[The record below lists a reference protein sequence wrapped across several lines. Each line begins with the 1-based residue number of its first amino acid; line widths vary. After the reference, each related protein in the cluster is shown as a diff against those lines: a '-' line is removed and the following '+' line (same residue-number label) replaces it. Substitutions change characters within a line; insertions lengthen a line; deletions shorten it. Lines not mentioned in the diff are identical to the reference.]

1 MSIGKNFTKNDLI
14 ELLSIKTGFS
24 KNISKNLIDDLLF
37 ILIQNLLEEK
47 LILKNLGVFKIIK
60 KKRRIGRNPKTKEEF
75 IINARKSLT
84 FLPSKQMS
92 DLLN

>member
-1 MSIGKNFTKNDLI
+1 MLIGKNFTKNDLI
-14 ELLSIKTGFS
+14 EQLSIKTGFS
-24 KNISKNLIDDLLF
+24 KNISKKLIDDLLF

>member
-24 KNISKNLIDDLLF
+24 KNISKKLIEDLLL
-37 ILIQNLLEEK
+37 ILIQNLLEGK
-47 LILKNLGVFKIIK
+47 LILKNFGVFKIIK
-60 KKRRIGRNPKTKEEF
+60 KKKRMGRNPKTKKEF

-84 FLPSKQMS
+84 FLPSKLMS

>member
-1 MSIGKNFTKNDLI
+1 MGVTNN
-14 ELLSIKTGFS
+14 
-24 KNISKNLIDDLLF
+24 
-37 ILIQNLLEEK
+37 ILIQNLHEEK

>member
-1 MSIGKNFTKNDLI
+1 MLIGKNFTKNDLI
-14 ELLSIKTGFS
+14 ELLSKKTGFS

>member
-24 KNISKNLIDDLLF
+24 KNISKKLIEDLLL
-37 ILIQNLLEEK
+37 ILIQNLLEGK
-47 LILKNLGVFKIIK
+47 LILKNFGVFKIIK
-60 KKRRIGRNPKTKEEF
+60 KKKRMGRNPKTKKEF

>member
-24 KNISKNLIDDLLF
+24 KNISKKLIEDLLL
-37 ILIQNLLEEK
+37 ILIQNLLEGK
-47 LILKNLGVFKIIK
+47 LFLKNFGIFKKKKK
-60 KKRRIGRNPKTKEEF
+60 KKRMGRNPKTKKEF

-84 FLPSKQMS
+84 FLPSKLMS